1 MVYCSKCAYQNFCYV
16 GIKDYCQSYTPAMI
30 AYDDKTT
37 NTNDN
42 FYSNCLATITQ
53 TI

>member
-16 GIKDYCQSYTPAMI
+16 GIKDYCQRYTPAMI

-42 FYSNCLATITQ
+42 YVTDYSISNSAK
-53 TI
+53 